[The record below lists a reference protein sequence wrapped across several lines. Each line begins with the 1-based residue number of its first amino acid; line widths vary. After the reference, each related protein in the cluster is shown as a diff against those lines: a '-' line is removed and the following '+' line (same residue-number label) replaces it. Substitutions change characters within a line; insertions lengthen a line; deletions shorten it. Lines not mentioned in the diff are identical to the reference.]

1 MSFNPKKTVLY
12 SVGLL
17 GASIGLAL
25 KASGYK
31 GRVIGV
37 SSPKGLAAA
46 LAINAIDEG
55 HSYDELQTAVRGADL
70 LILCSPISVIKAAFE
85 KLAGLELPDGLVI
98 TDVGSTKQEIVAAAQ
113 KHLPPHIYYIGG
125 HPMAGSEKSGP
136 GAADPYL
143 FQNAIFAFTPPGGVP
158 TDRDRDI
165 AAFFEKNTGCRAI
178 FLRPALH
185 DRIVA
190 AVSHV
195 PHLLAVALV
204 NVAQAIETEI
214 PDTLK
219 LAAGGFRDMT
229 RIASAPYEL
238 WHDILLTNKAAIAP
252 LIDAMVEEL
261 TLMKEQLKTDS
272 LRDRFELS
280 RATRMRIPVNAK
292 GFLGS
297 LSEVLVVAKDQPG
310 IIAKIANAL
319 SAKKINIKD
328 IEVMKVREG
337 EGGTI
342 RLAFE
347 SSDVAHAAISE
358 LQQAGFTA
366 RERT

>member
-1 MSFNPKKTVLY
+1 MNFNPKKIVIY

-25 KASGYK
+25 KASGYQC
-31 GRVIGV
+31 RIVGV
-37 SSPKGLAAA
+37 SSPKGIASA

-55 HSYDELQTAVRGADL
+55 HAYTELRWAVKDADL
-70 LILCSPISVIKAAFE
+70 LVLCSPINAIKAAFE
-85 KLAGLELPDGLVI
+85 KLAAIELPDGLVI
-98 TDVGSTKQEIVAAAQ
+98 TDVGSTKLEIAAAAQ
-113 KHLPPHIYYIGG
+113 KHLPPHVYFIGA

-143 FQNAIFAFTPPGGVP
+143 FQNAIFAFTPPDGAP
-158 TDRDRDI
+158 TERDRAI
-165 AAFFEKNTGCRAI
+165 ASFFETTTGCRAV
-178 FLRPALH
+178 FLRPSQH

-204 NVAQAIETEI
+204 NVAHAVEAEN

-238 WHDILLTNKAAIAP
+238 WHDILQTNKAAILP
-252 LIDAMVEEL
+252 LIDAMVDEL
-261 TLMKEQLKTDS
+261 LLMKEQLKTDS
-272 LRDRFELS
+272 LRDCFELS
-280 RATRMRIPVNAK
+280 RATRLRIPANSK
-292 GFLGS
+292 GFLRS

-310 IIAKIANAL
+310 IIAKIAESLA
-319 SAKKINIKD
+319 AGRINIKD

-347 SSDVAHAAISE
+347 SQDVAHAAIVL